1 MPFIIATPADD
12 LLVWID
18 TACMKVPGGDFT
30 QDGVL
35 RDIELPLL
43 VLTPAE
49 GQAIVVQ
56 GAHVRGASRDLGP
69 SSTWRWHAQIGT
81 KAMKCTLASDA
92 ADGFKTRG
100 NIDESKGGQTARLK
114 LGFTPTLQ
122 FPVCMSAHPCSR
134 PRAMECTG
142 SSGSGTG
149 SPQHEAFPSPSVE
162 QAKRTRVVM
171 EGPTE
176 RLRLRWVG

>member
-1 MPFIIATPADD
+1 MLQARYSWRIGLPFIIATPADD
-12 LLVWID
+12 LLLWID

-122 FPVCMSAHPCSR
+122 FPGLHECAPMLASESDGMHRLIGKWNRFSPARSFSLAVC
-134 PRAMECTG
+134 
-142 SSGSGTG
+142 
-149 SPQHEAFPSPSVE
+149 
-162 QAKRTRVVM
+162 
-171 EGPTE
+171 
-176 RLRLRWVG
+176 